1 MINVQKHVNDK
12 YCSSVVHVAV
22 VGAGGNA
29 GETEKQRRETVLA
42 DEKTYKHFCF

>member
-1 MINVQKHVNDK
+1 MINVQKHVNGK
-12 YCSSVVHVAV
+12 YCSSVVHVV
-22 VGAGGNA
+22 VGGGRNA